1 MTLSYNQLKASLE
14 RSEFKVKELQLT
26 LKEKNDEF
34 DDLSDY
40 TEMVQDMNNKLYTVI
55 EINNIDLDFEGE
67 LH

>member
-1 MTLSYNQLKASLE
+1 MKLTYEQLRVSLE
-14 RSEFKVKELQLT
+14 RSEVRVKYLQLT
-26 LKEKNDEF
+26 LKEKNDEY
-34 DDLSDY
+34 DDLADY

>member
-1 MTLSYNQLKASLE
+1 MKLTYEQLRVSLE
-14 RSEFKVKELQLT
+14 RSEVRVKYLQLT
-26 LKEKNDEF
+26 LKEKNEEF